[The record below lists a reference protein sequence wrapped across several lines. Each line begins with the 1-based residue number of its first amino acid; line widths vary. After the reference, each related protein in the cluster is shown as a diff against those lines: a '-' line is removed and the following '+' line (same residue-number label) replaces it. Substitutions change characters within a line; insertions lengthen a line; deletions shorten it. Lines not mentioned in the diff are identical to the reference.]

1 MTDRIRKVPLSKLD
15 ESERLYYEMLNALY
29 ERADVPRARRIAA
42 QIDKM
47 LASRED
53 VRQSIRGDELRS
65 LTAEARGDS
74 ATAIRHR
81 EGEIRKIFELHSM
94 AINKPGWDYVLE
106 CYGYD
111 DLSDRL
117 DILASLYAD
126 HGDLDRAAEVI
137 EESRRF
143 CSAHGIPFDGADVA
157 EEIGELRAKR
167 DSGGRRSKAKSA

>member
-15 ESERLYYEMLNALY
+15 ESERLYHEILDALY
-29 ERADVPRARRIAA
+29 ERADVPRARKIAI

-47 LASRED
+47 LATRED

-143 CSAHGIPFDGADVA
+143 CSAHGIPFDGEDVA
-157 EEIGELRAKR
+157 QEIDQMRKASTPARRRAR
-167 DSGGRRSKAKSA
+167 AKSA